1 MPGAKVVVLYPQP
14 KDVAAFEKAYL
25 EEHVPLAAEKLV
37 GTSKVVLSR
46 TLSSPLG
53 GPSQFHRIAEIHF
66 PTLEALQACL
76 SSPGGQETA
85 AHAVAIST
93 GGTPVFMIAEE
104 ETHSFAQRAKA

>member
-1 MPGAKVVVLYPQP
+1 MAGAKIVVLYPQP

-25 EEHVPLAAEKLV
+25 EEHMPLAAEKLY
-37 GTSKVVLSR
+37 GTSKVVLSK
-46 TLSSPLG
+46 TLSSVLG
-53 GPSQFHRIAEIHF
+53 GSPQFHRIAEIYF

-93 GGTPVFMIAEE
+93 GGAPIFMIAEE

>member
-1 MPGAKVVVLYPQP
+1 MAGAKIVVLYPQP

-25 EEHVPLAAEKLV
+25 EEHMPLAAEKLL
-37 GTSKVVLSR
+37 GTTKVVLSK
-46 TLSSPLG
+46 TLTSPLG
-53 GPSQFHRIAEIHF
+53 GSPQFHRIAEIHF

-93 GGTPVFMIAEE
+93 GGAPIFMIAEE
-104 ETHSFAQRAKA
+104 ETRSFAQRAKA